1 MIYMNNL
8 RRGQLWLADLGTVDC
23 YDDHI
28 KRGTRPVIIV
38 SNNKANENSPVVHVV
53 PITTKVRRKLY
64 LPTHVFL
71 NGFRTPGLS
80 GHSVAACEQLQAI
93 NTYDLIEMI
102 GTLDKIQMYK
112 VSLAIAIQF
121 ALDSDY

>member
-1 MIYMNNL
+1 MNNL

-93 NTYDLIEMI
+93 NTYDLI